1 MAQYDGSI
9 RINTEIN
16 AKNAESQLSS
26 LENRMKKTA
35 DKIAS
40 LRSKMESIKDAK
52 IPTKEYESAAK
63 EVEKLEKSL
72 EDALTRKE
80 RFLEIGGK
88 ESSRTFKGMEYD
100 IEGIKRKLEEAEQ
113 EVQILVDS
121 GKAFTLGSDTEKYA
135 KLGQELKNAENEM
148 EVLSQKH
155 DAQSLKVEKAES
167 EYKRLGNTAENSLK
181 KIASVIKNSTITSM
195 KMLGNITK
203 KVGSSLKGIASKL
216 LNIGKSAKSTSVG
229 INGMGTSFR
238 NMLKYALG
246 FESLYTLISKIKT
259 AIKDGMGNLA
269 QYSKPVNASLS
280 SLKSALTQL
289 KNSLA
294 TAFAP
299 ILNAAAP
306 ALTAL
311 INLASKAATAVGM
324 LIAALTGQ
332 KSFVKAKEVQ
342 EDYAESLK
350 NTSNAA
356 KKAVKALAPFDKLNV
371 LGKNDS
377 DSSDKGGNGGVNID
391 DMFETVD
398 IPSQISNL
406 AEMIKKAWEDADF
419 TELGGIIGQK
429 LKNALEDIP
438 WEKIQETAEKVG
450 KSLATLINGFVETSG
465 LGTMIGKTIAEA
477 INTGLGLFES
487 FAANL
492 HWDSVGK
499 FIADGINGALKNI
512 DWETALSAASLFGEG
527 LATLLNNLIS
537 PELFDALGETVAN
550 SLNTALH
557 FLDSF
562 GDTFDWKKFGKSIA
576 ESINRFFASFDWELA
591 ADTFNTLAGGILDAV
606 IEAVKGID
614 WEQVRDKIVEFINGL
629 DFKGIF
635 FKLGKLANALA
646 NALYTL
652 VSDKKTWKTLGKK
665 IADGINGFFKG
676 MNKVDKNTGLN
687 GWQALGK
694 SISDTITG
702 IADMLIEA
710 MNDVD
715 WKAVGQAIADFIGSI
730 DWEEIAWKVDG
741 ILDSLSKAIAD
752 AIEGATGIEVS
763 VDAVNIV
770 LKFGLLNWA
779 FKALTDTSILSTIAG
794 AVKGML
800 KSAGLLSSSG
810 ALTVSLAGISNFLVQ
825 IGAALSLSFPSPA
838 VDDIVVRIEKW
849 FTDKVWKPLCRKVSW
864 LDENSEAG
872 VFQIIL
878 TPIMSILGGLGNW
891 FKDLW
896 EDTTAVTD
904 AIDVG
909 NEVANGILRGIAD
922 ALVLPAMFVYNLLIK
937 PITDALGIHS
947 PSTVARDEV
956 GKNIGLGILGGI
968 KLIKDKIVETAKNIW
983 SFIKSPFLKAGKWF
997 GDKFDGAYQKI
1008 TGAFS
1013 GVSTFFTGVWS
1024 NIKGAFGNIVSWFRN
1039 KFSTAWEAVKKVF
1052 STGGKVFTGIKDG
1065 ILSGLKAVINGLIS
1079 GINKVIKIPFD
1090 GINTALN
1097 KLKSI
1102 SIVGQKPFGF
1112 LPTISVPQIP
1122 ELANGAVIRGGDPF
1136 MAVLG
1141 DQPKGQTNIEAPLD
1155 TIRRANKDAV
1165 LEVLSELGVT
1175 AGSSRNYGNEKF
1187 VFQVDGKTF
1196 FEITRGEAQQYFRR
1210 TGRSPFPI

>member
-40 LRSKMESIKDAK
+40 LRSKMESLKDVK
-52 IPTKEYESAAK
+52 IPTKEYESASK
-63 EVEKLEKSL
+63 EVEKLERAL
-72 EDALTRKE
+72 EDALTRQE
-80 RFLEIGGK
+80 RFLETGGK

-113 EVQILVDS
+113 EVQILVNT
-121 GKAFTLGSDTEKYA
+121 GKAFTIGYDTEKYA

-148 EVLSQKH
+148 KVLNQKH
-155 DAQSLKVEKAES
+155 DVQSLKVEKTES
-167 EYKRLGNTAENSLK
+167 EYKRLGNTAGDSLK
-181 KIASVIKNSTITSM
+181 RISSVIKNSAIPSM
-195 KMLGNITK
+195 KMLGNVIK

-216 LNIGKSAKSTSVG
+216 FNIGKNAKSASAEV
-229 INGMGTSFR
+229 NGMGTSFK
-238 NMLKYALG
+238 NMLKYMLG
-246 FESLYTLISKIKT
+246 FEGLYSLISKIRT

-269 QYSKPVNASLS
+269 QYSKPVNSALS

-350 NTSNAA
+350 HTSEAA
-356 KKAVKALAPFDKLNV
+356 KKALRALAPFDKLNV
-371 LGKNDS
+371 LGKNNSNDS
-377 DSSDKGGNGGVNID
+377 DSDVGGISPD

-398 IPSQISNL
+398 IPSQIKNL
-406 AEMIKKAWEDADF
+406 ADMIKKAWEDADF
-419 TELGGIIGQK
+419 TEIGGIIGSK
-429 LKNALEDIP
+429 LKEALETIP
-438 WEKIQETAEKVG
+438 WEKVQKTAEKVG

-465 LGTMIGKTIAEA
+465 LGRMIGKTIAEA
-477 INTGLGLFES
+477 INTGLKLFKS

-499 FIADGINGALKNI
+499 FISNSINGALKNI
-512 DWETALSAASLFGEG
+512 KWETALSAASLFGEG

-537 PELFDALGETVAN
+537 PELFSTLGETVAN

-562 GDTFDWKKFGKSIA
+562 GDTFDWKKFGKSISA
-576 ESINRFFASFDWELA
+576 SINSFFKNFDWELA
-591 ADTFNTLAGGILDAV
+591 AETFNTLASGILDAA
-606 IEAVKGID
+606 IEAVEGID

-629 DFKGIF
+629 DFKGVF

-652 VSDKKTWKTLGKK
+652 VSDKKTWKTLGQK

-676 MNKVDKNTGLN
+676 MNKVDKKTGLN
-687 GWQALGK
+687 GWEALGK

-702 IADMLIEA
+702 IADMLIVA
-710 MNDVD
+710 MNGVD

-730 DWEEIAWKVDG
+730 EWEEIVWKFDKM
-741 ILDSLSKAIAD
+741 LDSLSKAIAD

-763 VDAVNIV
+763 VDAVDIV
-770 LKFGLLNWA
+770 LKFGLINWA
-779 FKALTDTSILSTIAG
+779 IKKITGTSILSSIAG

-800 KSAGLLSSSG
+800 QSAGLLSSSG
-810 ALTVSLAGISNFLVQ
+810 ALTFSLAGIKSLLVQ
-825 IGAALSLSFPSPA
+825 IAAGLSLSFPSPA
-838 VDDIVVRIEKW
+838 IDDIVRKIETW
-849 FTDKVWKPLCRKVSW
+849 FTDKVWKPLCKNVSW
-864 LDENSEAG
+864 LDEDSEAG

-878 TPIMSILGGLGNW
+878 TPIMEIVGGIGDW

-896 EDTTAVTD
+896 EDTTAFTS

-909 NEVANGILRGIAD
+909 NDIANGILKGIAN
-922 ALVLPAMFVYNLLIK
+922 AFTLPAMLLIK
-937 PITDALGIHS
+937 PIKDALGIHS

-968 KLIKDKIVETAKNIW
+968 KLVKDKIVETAKKIW

-1024 NIKGAFGNIVSWFRN
+1024 NIKGAFGNIADWFRD
-1039 KFSTAWEAVKKVF
+1039 KFSKAWTAVKKVF
-1052 STGGKVFTGIKDG
+1052 SSGGKVFTGIKDG
-1065 ILSGLKAVINGLIS
+1065 ILSGLKTVINALIS

-1090 GINTALN
+1090 GINAAL
-1097 KLKSI
+1097 KKI
-1102 SIVGQKPFGF
+1102 KDIKIVGKKPFGF
-1112 LPTISVPQIP
+1112 LPTIDVPQIP
-1122 ELANGAVIRGGDPF
+1122 QLANGAVIRGGDPF

-1141 DQPKGQTNIEAPLD
+1141 DQPRGQTNIETPLP
-1155 TIRRANKDAV
+1155 TMVKAFKQAMQESGVSGGGNITVQAV
-1165 LEVLSELGVT
+1165 L
-1175 AGSSRNYGNEKF
+1175 
-1187 VFQVDGKTF
+1187 DGKIIYEETVKQNNIEF
-1196 FEITRGEAQQYFRR
+1196 GR
-1210 TGRSPFPI
+1210 TGRNRLAY

>member
-40 LRSKMESIKDAK
+40 LRSKMESLKDAK

-80 RFLEIGGK
+80 RFLETGGK
-88 ESSRTFKGMEYD
+88 ESNRTFKGMEYD

-113 EVQILVDS
+113 EVQILVDT
-121 GKAFTLGSDTEKYA
+121 GKAFTIGSDTEKYA

-155 DAQSLKVEKAES
+155 DAQSLKVEKSES

-181 KIASVIKNSTITSM
+181 KIASIIKNSTITSM

-438 WEKIQETAEKVG
+438 WEKIQKTAEKVG

-477 INTGLGLFES
+477 INTGLGLFKS
-487 FAANL
+487 FAENL

-537 PELFDALGETVAN
+537 PELFGTLGETVAEC
-550 SLNTALH
+550 LNTALH

-562 GDTFDWKKFGKSIA
+562 GDTFDWKNFGKSIA
-576 ESINRFFASFDWELA
+576 ASINSFFKNFDWELA
-591 ADTFNTLAGGILDAV
+591 AETFNTLAKGILDSI

-614 WEQVRDKIVEFINGL
+614 WKQVKDKIVEFINGL
-629 DFKGIF
+629 DFKGVA

-665 IADGINGFFKG
+665 IADGINRFFKG
-676 MNKVDKNTGLN
+676 MNKVDKKTGLN
-687 GWQALGK
+687 GWEALGK

-702 IADMLIEA
+702 IADMLIIA
-710 MNDVD
+710 MDTVD
-715 WKAVGQAIADFIGSI
+715 WPAVGQAIADFIGSI
-730 DWEEIAWKVDG
+730 NWEEIVWKLDKL
-741 ILDSLSKAIAD
+741 LDSLSEAIAGT
-752 AIEGATGIEVS
+752 IEGATGIEVS
-763 VDAVNIV
+763 VDAVDIV
-770 LKFGLLNWA
+770 LKVGLFNWA
-779 FKALTDTSILSTIAG
+779 FKKITGTSILGSIAG
-794 AVKGML
+794 AVKEML
-800 KSAGLLSSSG
+800 KAAGLLSSAG
-810 ALTVSLAGISNFLVQ
+810 TLTVSLAGISNFLVQ
-825 IGAALSLSFPSPA
+825 IGAALSLAFPSPA
-838 VDDIVVRIEKW
+838 VDDIVRKIETW
-849 FTDKVWKPLCRKVSW
+849 FTDKVWKPLCKKVSW
-864 LDENSEAG
+864 LDEDSEAG
-872 VFQIIL
+872 VFQIVL
-878 TPIMSILGGLGNW
+878 TPIMEIVGGIGDW

-896 EDTTAVTD
+896 EDTTAFTS

-909 NEVANGILRGIAD
+909 NDIANGILKGIAN
-922 ALVLPAMFVYNLLIK
+922 AFTLPAMLLIK
-937 PITDALGIHS
+937 PIKDALGIHS

-983 SFIKSPFLKAGKWF
+983 SFIKSPFLNVGSWF
-997 GDKFDGAYQKI
+997 ETKFNGAYKKI

-1013 GVSTFFTGVWS
+1013 NVSTFFSGVWS
-1024 NIKGAFGNIVSWFRN
+1024 NIKGAFGNIADWFRT
-1039 KFSTAWEAVKKVF
+1039 KFSKAWEAVKKVF
-1052 STGGKVFTGIKDG
+1052 SAGGKVFTGIKDG
-1065 ILSGLKAVINGLIS
+1065 ILSGLKTVINALIS

-1097 KLKSI
+1097 KLKNI
-1102 SIVGQKPFGF
+1102 SIVGKKPFGF

-1122 ELANGAVIRGGDPF
+1122 KLANGAVIRGGDPF

-1141 DQPKGQTNIEAPLD
+1141 DQPHGQTNIETPLP
-1155 TIRRANKDAV
+1155 TMVKAFKQAMA
-1165 LEVLSELGVT
+1165 ETGVS
-1175 AGSSRNYGNEKF
+1175 GGGNIT
-1187 VFQVDGKTF
+1187 VQAILDGRVIYEETVKQNNA
-1196 FEITRGEAQQYFRR
+1196 EIGR
-1210 TGRSPFPI
+1210 TGRNRLAY